1 MVWLVGIVV
10 LVLLIFSGKFRKV
23 AFGIVAVIAVGIGL
37 IVLYT
42 QEAKRE
48 ARDRIAVSEIELQ
61 DIRLQNDYG
70 SYRIFGRIKN
80 NSHQY
85 TLTRLGMKFS
95 FEDCESDTPRLNCVT
110 IGEAEENYS
119 LNIPAGQAREFSE
132 HVYPGSTRAK
142 GKMVWHYFISYTEG
156 R

>member
-1 MVWLVGIVV
+1 MVWLAGIVV
-10 LVLLIFSGKFRKV
+10 LLLLIFSGKFRKV
-23 AFGIVAVIAVGIGL
+23 AFGIVAVIAIGIGL

-48 ARDRIAVSEIELQ
+48 SRDRIAVSELDFQ

-70 SYRIFGRIKN
+70 SYRIIGRIKN

-85 TLTRLGMKFS
+85 TLTGLGVNFS

-110 IGEAEENYS
+110 IGEAKENYL
-119 LNIPAGQAREFSE
+119 LNIPAGQVRDLSE
-132 HVYPGSTRAK
+132 YVYPGSTRAK
-142 GKMVWHYFISYTEG
+142 GKMVWHYFIFYTEG